1 VINVRQQT
9 VDAERGKLS
18 KEYKV
23 TASSVIE
30 APAELVYRT
39 LADYREGHPSILP
52 KAYFV
57 SLEVEKGG
65 FGEGTVIN
73 FQTKVLGATQS
84 FRSEISEPQPGSVLV
99 ETNVGEMAGKT
110 TFTVEPLDGGSRSM
124 VTIAT
129 DGKTK
134 GGGAFGVIE
143 RLITKMMMRRIYK
156 AELDQ
161 IGRVCGSLAR
171 NG

>member
-1 VINVRQQT
+1 M
-9 VDAERGKLS
+9 S
-18 KEYKV
+18 KGYKV

-39 LADYREGHPSILP
+39 LADYRKGHPSILP
-52 KAYFV
+52 KPYFL

-65 FGEGTVIN
+65 VGEGTIIN
-73 FQTKVLGATQS
+73 FQTRVLGETQS

-99 ETNVGEMAGKT
+99 ETNIGEMAGKT
-110 TFTVEPLDGGSRSM
+110 TFTVEPLDGGSRSR

-134 GGGAFGVIE
+134 HSGGLGVVE
-143 RLITKMMMRRIYK
+143 RLIAKIMMRRIYK
-156 AELDQ
+156 AELEQ
-161 IGRVCGSLAR
+161 IALVCGSQGR
-171 NG
+171 NST